1 MLTDGIS
8 VDLSKVKVKLD
19 WKRPKTI
26 KKVQSFLGLAR
37 YYRLFME
44 GFAKLAKLLTKL
56 TRNNVPFRWYDI
68 CKKSLEEL
76 SKG

>member
-44 GFAKLAKLLTKL
+44 GFAKLAKLLT
-56 TRNNVPFRWYDI
+56 N
-68 CKKSLEEL
+68 
-76 SKG
+76 